1 MENRKAEG
9 IVELNQ
15 RVICTRKNKSAITLD
30 VAKSFSKYWYAK
42 ESAAKIAAKS
52 LQGASEASSRA
63 GYHLLPNEH

>member
-1 MENRKAEG
+1 MVNRKADTEVDQ
-9 IVELNQ
+9 ILELNQ

-52 LQGASEASSRA
+52 LQGASD
-63 GYHLLPNEH
+63 